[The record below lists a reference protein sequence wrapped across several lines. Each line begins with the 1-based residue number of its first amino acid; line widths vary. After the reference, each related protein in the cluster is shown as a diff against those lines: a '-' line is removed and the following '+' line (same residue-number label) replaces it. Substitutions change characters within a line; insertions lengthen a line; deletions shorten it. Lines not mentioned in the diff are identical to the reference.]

1 MSNGSQKLVY
11 RLPCGCLVGR
21 PGEYIIEMCACC
33 DKEWAERHTR
43 AQVDRQSQRSQAVL
57 A

>member
-43 AQVDRQSQRSQAVL
+43 AQVDRQSQRSQAVP